1 MSAVTVDYL
10 QPSPDE
16 LKSYVLKG
24 VWKRYDEQPYQ
35 SLKWTLNNFSALLI
49 FACLTCLIA
58 LAQSQCWSLVR
69 YIIAQYTKSP
79 RLPGDSRPEPL
90 LELSQSQAVA
100 SVIPLL
106 SRWTLWLFDRT
117 RGLFRIKSRRHA
129 RSPRTPDDEPV
140 ESPFFGLA
148 SIRDL

>member
-1 MSAVTVDYL
+1 MWLRTCP
-10 QPSPDE
+10 PSPDE

-35 SLKWTLNNFSALLI
+35 SLKWTLGNFRALLV
-49 FACLTCLIA
+49 FACLAPLIA

-79 RLPGDSRPEPL
+79 RLPGDPRPEPL

-100 SVIPLL
+100 SVIPAL
-106 SRWTLWLFDRT
+106 SRWTLWVLDRT

-129 RSPRTPDDEPV
+129 RSPRTPDDERWNRH
-140 ESPFFGLA
+140 SLA
-148 SIRDL
+148 LPQS

>member
-10 QPSPDE
+10 LPSPDE
-16 LKSYVLKG
+16 LKPYVLKG
-24 VWKRYDEQPYQ
+24 VWRRYDEQPYQ
-35 SLKWTLNNFSALLI
+35 SMKWTLSNFSALLV
-49 FACLTCLIA
+49 FACLTSLIA

-79 RLPGDSRPEPL
+79 RLPGDPRPEPL

-106 SRWTLWLFDRT
+106 SRWTRRLFDRT
-117 RGLFRIKSRRHA
+117 RGLF
-129 RSPRTPDDEPV
+129 
-140 ESPFFGLA
+140 
-148 SIRDL
+148 